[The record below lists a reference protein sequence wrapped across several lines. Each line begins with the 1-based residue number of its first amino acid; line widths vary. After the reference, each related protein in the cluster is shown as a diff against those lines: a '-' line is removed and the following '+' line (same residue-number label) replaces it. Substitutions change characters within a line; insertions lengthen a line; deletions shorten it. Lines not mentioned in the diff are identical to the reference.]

1 MSCSTLF
8 DLLPLKVATTIILI
22 TVLSDSNTPC
32 VSMPP
37 AIRLSVIKDGHG
49 IFDTHGPRSA
59 MHTQKC

>member
-22 TVLSDSNTPC
+22 TVLSDSNTP
-32 VSMPP
+32 